1 MEKKQRNN
9 GLTEKELRRLI
20 NEVSTTTSGTDLL
33 FMKERI
39 VEALKSLLTE

>member
-1 MEKKQRNN
+1 MEKKTKNN

-20 NEVSTTTSGTDLL
+20 NEVSTTTSGTDML

-39 VEALKSLLTE
+39 VDALKGLLTE